1 MPIIDLNPDAN
12 RQPAHLIDMED
23 VMRISLMIAGLFLS
37 LNAQAAF
44 AGVIGDVARG
54 AWDGYLFLITNWI

>member
-1 MPIIDLNPDAN
+1 MRIIDLNPNAF
-12 RQPAHLIDMED
+12 RHSAHLIDTED
-23 VMRISLMIAGLFLS
+23 VMRFSLMIAGLFLS

-54 AWDGYLFLITNWI
+54 VWDGYVFLITNWI